1 MLKLIFTCT
10 DDDES
15 EGQRCC
21 HTSPRF
27 IVWKALIEWKTICIF
42 AMAWNSMSSKSD
54 KNAFNGEQFTTLSRH
69 ILSATRPKTFLR
81 TLERTLLP
89 CTCELQSFKFS
100 QSIPKATSQENY
112 LPLLLFICS
121 NKVQIKQEI
130 KTIYAEMVWNRLRA
144 SVLQYAVSQTRM
156 GHGIYVRGM
165 AHEVNQIIVITR
177 RCRRMFAYAMYGP
190 VWIVCQ

>member
-1 MLKLIFTCT
+1 MPSLPRQIDNEQNRAGKFMLKLIFTCT

-21 HTSPRF
+21 HTLPRF

-89 CTCELQSFKFS
+89 CTCELQSFKF
-100 QSIPKATSQENY
+100 QSFKWIATFRKQQAKKI
-112 LPLLLFICS
+112 ICRYCCS
-121 NKVQIKQEI
+121 FAPIKC
-130 KTIYAEMVWNRLRA
+130 K
-144 SVLQYAVSQTRM
+144 
-156 GHGIYVRGM
+156 
-165 AHEVNQIIVITR
+165 
-177 RCRRMFAYAMYGP
+177 
-190 VWIVCQ
+190 

>member
-1 MLKLIFTCT
+1 MNLKVNVAAIHRHGSSCERHSSNGKLFAYSQWHGIQCQVRVTKT
-10 DDDES
+10 HS
-15 EGQRCC
+15 TVSNLPLWAV
-21 HTSPRF
+21 TSWVQLDR
-27 IVWKALIEWKTICIF
+27 KL
-42 AMAWNSMSSKSD
+42 
-54 KNAFNGEQFTTLSRH
+54 
-69 ILSATRPKTFLR
+69 FLR